1 MADMICTRCGRE
13 AVAGKRFCG
22 GCGQALQAAAA
33 LPQPS
38 PAPRFCVKCGAP
50 YTPGKRFCKQCGHSV
65 GATVPVASIQ
75 SSTAGVGGMIA
86 HEGDVGDVQAE
97 NIVKPPLEE
106 AAPSQIFGELAPQ
119 AVDKHDLDQ
128 PVAHNS
134 EASPNPLS
142 NGRSLPQLTN
152 ANCVE
157 QEIPAPTAVLAD
169 PPAVHVPRV
178 TESVESKVA
187 NGEEI
192 VLRGGRV
199 FTRRGRGSVPLIV
212 GSVCVTA
219 VALGIVLF
227 IAVAHHGNRNSAPV
241 AIHPALS
248 SEAASPP
255 IAGHQLQ
262 HPPSKP
268 VAAAVTKAPIASIK
282 PALQRKDHRREAS
295 RDSNPIESAPTRS
308 QLASQRVQG
317 DNCNLS
323 QNMLPKMLDQAEK
336 NREQGNYPSAA
347 RQYRSVLACDH
358 NNTRARSGLET
369 TLLDI
374 QHQ

>member
-1 MADMICTRCGRE
+1 MREEGGVNMQTRQEIFRTFVLLYFVGI
-13 AVAGKRFCG
+13 
-22 GCGQALQAAAA
+22 AL
-33 LPQPS
+33 LVLGFFLLIS
-38 PAPRFCVKCGAP
+38 PEWR
-50 YTPGKRFCKQCGHSV
+50 THS
-65 GATVPVASIQ
+65 AWLDLTILL
-75 SSTAGVGGMIA
+75 
-86 HEGDVGDVQAE
+86 
-97 NIVKPPLEE
+97 IVY
-106 AAPSQIFGELAPQ
+106 S
-119 AVDKHDLDQ
+119 
-128 PVAHNS
+128 NS
-134 EASPNPLS
+134 EASTNPSS
-142 NGRSLPQLTN
+142 NGRSIPQLAN

-157 QEIPAPTAVLAD
+157 QEIPVATAVLAD